1 MTTETPS
8 TATAAAPAPPLLTA
22 RDGGCIDDTRW
33 IVFVIGSSASGK
45 TVTAKYLADIL
56 HAKYIEGDDF
66 HPKANVEKMSHG
78 EPLTDADRAG
88 WLQAISEH
96 AVVHL
101 RGPGTHHLI
110 VTCSALKRDY
120 RALLRTGAHK
130 AGDLRLLFLLL
141 DVPEAELIRRSE
153 ERARTTGH
161 FAKSNLV
168 HSQLAILE
176 RPDGT
181 PEHAEPDVVVVDG
194 NRPLPAVEASALA
207 VVEAAWHRADE
218 EEKRAAE
225 QTRTRQTTHR
235 ISIAARVNHE
245 EHS

>member
-1 MTTETPS
+1 MATQTTPV
-8 TATAAAPAPPLLTA
+8 PAPPPLTA

-45 TVTAKYLADIL
+45 TVTAKYLANVL
-56 HAKYIEGDDF
+56 NAKYIEGDDF
-66 HPKANVEKMSHG
+66 HPKANVDKMSRG

-88 WLQAISEH
+88 WLQAISDH
-96 AVVHL
+96 AVVHM

-130 AGDLRLLFLLL
+130 AGDLRLLFVLL
-141 DVPEAELIRRSE
+141 DVPEAELVRRSE

-181 PEHAEPDVVVVDG
+181 PEHAEPDIVVVDG
-194 NRPLPAVEASALA
+194 NRPLPEVEASALA
-207 VVEAAWHRADE
+207 IVEATWHKADE
-218 EEKRAAE
+218 DEKRAASKASKAS
-225 QTRTRQTTHR
+225 T
-235 ISIAARVNHE
+235 AP
-245 EHS
+245 